1 MMPMVSAL
9 SAGHL
14 AATLFPPHLRRLY
27 IVHDNDP
34 AGDGARDCLVDRAI
48 EAGIEAITLS
58 PMLGDFNDDLLG
70 PGLEALRAQ
79 VRGQLAPEDVSR
91 FMALR

>member
-1 MMPMVSAL
+1 MAQFSVKIMPSNGSVL
-9 SAGHL
+9 GEKQH
-14 AATLFPPHLRRLY
+14 
-27 IVHDNDP
+27 
-34 AGDGARDCLVDRAI
+34 ARAH

-58 PMLGDFNDDLLG
+58 PMLGDFNNDLLG